1 MDYRKA
7 SLAQLYYISR
17 YTEYAPEAK
26 KELARRLGD
35 ETICNPSSKKA

>member
-17 YTEYAPEAK
+17 YTEYAPEAYR
-26 KELARRLGD
+26 ELDRRLLSVRD
-35 ETICNPSSKKA
+35 NNNSSKEI

>member
-17 YTEYAPEAK
+17 YTEHAPEAYR
-26 KELARRLGD
+26 EFDRRLLSVRD
-35 ETICNPSSKKA
+35 NNNSSKEI

>member
-17 YTEYAPEAK
+17 YTEYAPGAN
-26 KELARRLGD
+26 KELDRRLLNVSD
-35 ETICNPSSKKA
+35 KNSTSKKI